1 MKPQQIDLC
10 PVDKA
15 EVLILS
21 DNHSDVLL
29 PSGESVQRPS
39 LARNGVIPTDTLLA
53 EHGLS
58 LLVTVEREGKSR
70 SILLDSGY
78 TNIAVPHNLDYL
90 GIGLETVEALVLSHG
105 HMDHFGA
112 LQEVIQRA
120 PDGIELVLHP
130 DVFNPRALDTPAG
143 DTVHFPPFP
152 SKEDLAQ
159 WGARVKENQ
168 GPLLLAGGQVLVTG
182 EVARSTPFEKGFPG
196 AKCRQGEA
204 FIPDS
209 FRDDQSLVIHVKDK
223 GLVVISGCAHSGII
237 NSIQQARQLTG
248 TDEVFAVIGGFH
260 LSGPAMA
267 PAVAPTI
274 EALKQISPSLV
285 CPMHCSGFKA
295 VSALSQALPD
305 SFVLSSVGSRIIL

>member
-10 PVDKA
+10 PVERA

-39 LARNGVIPTDTLLA
+39 LARDGVIPTDTLLA

-58 LLVTVEREGKSR
+58 LLVTVEQEGKSR

-78 TNIAVPHNLDYL
+78 TSIAVPHNLDYL
-90 GIGLETVEALVLSHG
+90 GIGLENIEALVLSHG

-130 DVFNPRALDTPAG
+130 DVFNSRALDTPTG
-143 DTVHFPPFP
+143 GVVHFPPFP
-152 SKEDLAQ
+152 SREDLTE

-168 GPLLLAGGQVLVTG
+168 GPLLLAGGQILVTG

-196 AKCRQGEA
+196 AKFRQGEA

-248 TDEVFAVIGGFH
+248 TEDVFAVIGGFH

-274 EALKQISPSLV
+274 EALQQISPSLV